1 MNTLPEN
8 VDVLVS
14 EVGPRDGLQNAK
26 GLMATED
33 KLKWIAAEAASG
45 VREIEV
51 GSFVP
56 PKLIPGM
63 ADTADV
69 VEGALKVDGLTV
81 LALVP
86 NLRGAENAFKA
97 GAHKITIPI
106 SVSEPH
112 NISNVRKNHVEMLEE
127 VRKICEL
134 RDNLPKGQ
142 RPEIEG
148 GLSTAFGCS
157 IQGQVTESEV
167 LKMAVAVVETG
178 VDEVGLAD
186 TVGYANPNQIKSVF
200 KAVRAEIGDK
210 LGGAHLHNTMG
221 LGLANALAAL
231 EVDVRTFDSS
241 LGGLGGCPFAPG
253 ASGNIVTEDL
263 VYLLESQGLRTGI
276 DMEKLMAVRDIVDQA
291 LPEDE
296 LYGHIPSAGLPKGF
310 KQAAAVYALAFFV

>member
-1 MNTLPEN
+1 MNQRSKDI
-8 VDVLVS
+8 DVLVS

-26 GLMATED
+26 GIMPTAD
-33 KLKWIAAEAASG
+33 KLKWIAAEAAAG

-63 ADTADV
+63 ADTGDV
-69 VEGALKVDGLTV
+69 VKGALKIEGITV

-86 NLRGAENAFKA
+86 NLRGAESAFKA
-97 GAHKITIPI
+97 GAHKVTIPL

-112 NISNVRKNHVEMLEE
+112 SISNVRKSHAEMLEE

-134 RDNLPKGQ
+134 RDSFPKDK
-142 RPEIEG
+142 RPHVET
-148 GLSTAFGCS
+148 GLATAFGCS
-157 IQGQVTESEV
+157 IQGEVKESEV
-167 LKMAVAVVETG
+167 VRIAEAAVEAG
-178 VDEVGLAD
+178 VDEIGLAD

-200 KAVRAEIGDK
+200 KAVRAAIGDK
-210 LGGAHLHNTMG
+210 LGSAHLHNTMG

-263 VYLLESQGLRTGI
+263 VFLLESQGMRTGI
-276 DMEKLMAVRDIVDQA
+276 DFEKLIAVRDIITRA
-291 LPEDE
+291 LPDDE
-296 LYGHIPSAGLPKGF
+296 IFGHLASAGLPKGF
-310 KQAAAVYALAFFV
+310 KAAVAA